1 MQCPECGGDLVLRNG
16 KYGPFYGCSN
26 FPDCRYTKK
35 IFGDYHLDLDYESSE
50 YGDET
55 REYIESQSL
64 RSWNPSMKKYN
75 RRKNY
80 NYRDDEY

>member
-1 MQCPECGGDLVLRNG
+1 MECPICGGELILRNG

-26 FPDCRYTKK
+26 FPECRHTEK
-35 IFGDYHLDLDYESSE
+35 IFDNHRSGLADDSSE

-55 REYIESQSL
+55 YEYIESQTL
-64 RSWNPSMKKYN
+64 RGWNPSMKKYG

-80 NYRDDEY
+80 NYHGDEY

>member
-1 MQCPECGGDLVLRNG
+1 MDCPRCGGELVLRNG

-26 FPDCRYTKK
+26 YPECRYTKK
-35 IFGDYHLDLDYESSE
+35 IYGGHGLDLVEDISE

-55 REYIESQSL
+55 REYIESQTL
-64 RSWNPSMKKYN
+64 RSWNPSMKNRN